1 MHQFI
6 TGEQIR
12 AARALVRL
20 EQAELARHTGL
31 SLETIKRLER
41 IRGPVEAHTTTLI
54 ALHRTFEMLGVRLIW
69 REDGAVGVGLAPPA
83 TVGPGTQPP
92 PARPMTTSQ

>member
-1 MHQFI
+1 MRPSLHEFI

-20 EQAELARHTGL
+20 EQAELARRTGL

-41 IRGPVEAHTTTLI
+41 TRGRVEAHASTLR
-54 ALHRTFEMLGVRLIW
+54 ALRETFEGLGVRLIW
-69 REDGAVGVGLAPPA
+69 RFDGAVGVGLAPP
-83 TVGPGTQPP
+83 PGT
-92 PARPMTTSQ
+92 ARPAFAPAGV